1 MWGQVYYLLRIQ
13 RNYFKDK
20 RKRGL
25 MKIFIILEK
34 DLKTYEDKILQ
45 IGKENKVVNTDFW
58 KIDDTYVMRMECQ

>member
-1 MWGQVYYLLRIQ
+1 
-13 RNYFKDK
+13 
-20 RKRGL
+20 

>member
-1 MWGQVYYLLRIQ
+1 MWGQVYHLLRIQ

-20 RKRGL
+20 WKRGL